1 LAAPSP
7 IYGCNKNIVTWHKI
21 EKRNIVSRDKISTT
35 ININF
40 GKFWKCGFFDWRLV
54 EISDQGRFIPCEVI
68 GKP

>member
-1 LAAPSP
+1 MAAPLP

-21 EKRNIVSRDKISTT
+21 EIINIVSRDKILTS

-54 EISDQGRFIPCEVI
+54 EIRDQNNFIPREVI